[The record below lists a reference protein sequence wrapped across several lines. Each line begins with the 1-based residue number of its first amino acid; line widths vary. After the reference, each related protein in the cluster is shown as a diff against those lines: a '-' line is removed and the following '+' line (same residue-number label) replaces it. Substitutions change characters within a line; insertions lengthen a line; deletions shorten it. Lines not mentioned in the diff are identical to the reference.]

1 MLWQLIEEENKKK
14 KDEMKMTPG
23 TYCLHFQLS
32 YTAGYSHFSQT
43 YSSISYIIWMFL
55 WTLRGPS
62 LYSFPVWW
70 KKAGLLTYST
80 ISSSSLHYRHVT
92 CSGGPQWRSLIMFYL
107 LWARRNESK
116 LLREHQLS
124 CLFIYFCVFFSLCN
138 VFLSF
143 FSVCSFHR
151 GSLHW

>member
-55 WTLRGPS
+55 
-62 LYSFPVWW
+62 
-70 KKAGLLTYST
+70 
-80 ISSSSLHYRHVT
+80 
-92 CSGGPQWRSLIMFYL
+92 
-107 LWARRNESK
+107 
-116 LLREHQLS
+116 
-124 CLFIYFCVFFSLCN
+124 
-138 VFLSF
+138 
-143 FSVCSFHR
+143 
-151 GSLHW
+151 